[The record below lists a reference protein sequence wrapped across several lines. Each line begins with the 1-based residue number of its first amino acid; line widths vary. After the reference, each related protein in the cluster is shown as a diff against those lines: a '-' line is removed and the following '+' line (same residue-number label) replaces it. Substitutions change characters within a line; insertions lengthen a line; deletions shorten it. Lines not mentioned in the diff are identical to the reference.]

1 LGILHPAGPWLRLPG
16 PWGQQAQLCSLAT
29 EARWVPGAVPGGVPG
44 GVFFPGNVHEICT
57 CPGKT
62 DDD

>member
-1 LGILHPAGPWLRLPG
+1 MGDSASFLPG
-16 PWGQQAQLCSLAT
+16 
-29 EARWVPGAVPGGVPG
+29 VPGAVPGGVPG
-44 GVFFPGNVHEICT
+44 GVFFPGNVHEICM